1 MHPLPS
7 DLRTLRL
14 LLNGLGGIGP
24 VSARRLQEAF
34 GGDLRRA
41 LSAEAKALQ
50 QVKGLTGPMVAS
62 LLHRDF
68 DYAAEMERASALNYR
83 ILHEADAVWPATL
96 RQLWD
101 APLVLYM

>member
-34 GGDLRRA
+34 GGDLQRA
-41 LSAEAKALQ
+41 LSANVKALQ
-50 QVKGLTGPMVAS
+50 QVKGLTAPMVAS
-62 LLHRDF
+62 LLQRDF
-68 DYAAEMERASALNYR
+68 DYVAEIRRSEALNFR
-83 ILHEADAVWPATL
+83 ILHEADAVWPAAL

-101 APLVLYM
+101 APLVL